1 MRSPKAR
8 VRSVLITGT
17 STGFGLVTT
26 VELAKRGWRVFATMR
41 NLEKRGLLDQAL
53 KAADA
58 DGNVDLGELDVTSPA
73 SINAAVARTLAKT
86 GGRLDAVVHNAGVA
100 AGGAFEDLPDSELRR
115 VMETNFFGVLELTRA
130 LLPTFRAQR
139 SGRIVVVSS
148 ESAFAGQPANS
159 IYCASKWAVEGWAES
174 IAFEVSPYGID
185 VALIEPGPYV
195 TEIWDSSPRI
205 SPEGSPYRN
214 WVQYMFRAGDAHV
227 AARGRDPQEVAVKI
241 ADVLEARRPAFRAPV
256 GRLARISHF
265 MRGKIPTV
273 LWRKAI
279 ERYLGLHRVRP

>member
-1 MRSPKAR
+1 M
-8 VRSVLITGT
+8 LITGT

-41 NLEKRGLLDQAL
+41 NLDKRGRLDQAL
-53 KAADA
+53 KAAGVEA
-58 DGNVDLGELDVTSPA
+58 NVDLGQLDVTSLE

-86 GGRLDAVVHNAGVA
+86 SGRLDGVVHNAGVA
-100 AGGAFEDLPDSELRR
+100 AGGAFEDLPDLELRR

-130 LLPTFRAQR
+130 LLPTFRGQR

-159 IYCASKWAVEGWAES
+159 IYCASKWAIEGWAES
-174 IAFEVSPYGID
+174 LAFEVSPYGID
-185 VALIEPGPYV
+185 VSLIEPGPYI
-195 TEIWDSSPRI
+195 TDIWDSSPRI

-227 AARGRDPQEVAVKI
+227 AARGGDPQDVAAKI
-241 ADVLEARRPAFRAPV
+241 ADVLEARRPAFRNPV

>member
-1 MRSPKAR
+1 
-8 VRSVLITGT
+8 
-17 STGFGLVTT
+17 
-26 VELAKRGWRVFATMR
+26 MR
-41 NLEKRGLLDQAL
+41 NLEKRSPLDQVL

-58 DGNVDLGELDVTSPA
+58 DGNVDLGELDVTSLA
-73 SINAAVARTLAKT
+73 SINAAVERTLAKT

-185 VALIEPGPYV
+185 VSLIEPGPYI
-195 TEIWDSSPRI
+195 TAIWDTSPRI
-205 SPEGSPYRN
+205 SPDGSPYRN
-214 WVQYMFRAGDAHV
+214 WVQYMFCAGDAHL

-241 ADVLEARRPAFRAPV
+241 GDVLEARRPSFRTPV
-256 GRLARISHF
+256 GALAHISHF
-265 MRGKIPTV
+265 LHGKIPTV
-273 LWRKAI
+273 LWRKGI